1 MARQTVNI
9 ELRAGGGN
17 QVAGEFGK
25 AAKASQD
32 FVVNI
37 KKIGNVFGELGGTMG
52 DLVSNIAKGGIWGIM
67 NAAVAGA
74 QKLLDS
80 WLAKQEQVEERAATA
95 AQKAYDKRMQALS
108 DYTSAAERASAT
120 RKAMISH
127 EAKLVNDEISAMQK
141 LTQASLEAERAMAR
155 ARGDTNGVA
164 DIDRQI
170 AANDSDAERKRLGC
184 HKDDYGM

>member
-95 AQKAYDKRMQALS
+95 AQKAYDKRMQA
-108 DYTSAAERASAT
+108 
-120 RKAMISH
+120 AMALQDKMNVLAQSQQEDMIDLQS
-127 EAKLVNDEISAMQK
+127 LVNRRDVAYS
-141 LTQASLEAERAMAR
+141 TSSGVVRAVGQSMS
-155 ARGDTNGVA
+155 
-164 DIDRQI
+164 Q
-170 AANDSDAERKRLGC
+170 DAGNF
-184 HKDDYGM
+184 